1 MNVPLRRFIATSEHA
16 RFEEFCAACRRD
28 RYIGLCVGPPGVG
41 KTVSARVVTRADAFD
56 ALRPPFSEHP
66 EQLTPLKGLTALL
79 YTPDVINGP
88 RAVTDQILGLWNRLL
103 FIEAGGVIGPA
114 RQRRTNQSDEVAAI
128 IGTQSR
134 TVRDANRKLAA
145 VTDTLEPKPFLHP
158 LQLLIVDEADRLKT
172 ASLEQLRAL
181 YDRGNFGLVLIGM
194 PGLEKRLA
202 RYPQLYSRIGF
213 AHQYRPLPIDELR
226 DLLVHRLDDLADL
239 PDREGVTE
247 PTVLAAILQITGGN
261 LRLVIRLLAQIER
274 VLDVNGLDTVTVE
287 IVDAARETLVIG
299 PI

>member
-1 MNVPLRRFIATSEHA
+1 MILPLRHFVTTSEHE
-16 RFEEFCAACRRD
+16 RFAEFCDACRRD

-66 EQLTPLKGLTALL
+66 EQLAPLKGSTALL
-79 YTPDVINGP
+79 YTPEVINGP
-88 RAVTDQILGLWNRLL
+88 RAVTDQILNLWNRLL
-103 FIEAGGVIGPA
+103 FIEVGGIVGPSKS
-114 RQRRTNQSDEVAAI
+114 RRGERPDEVAAI

-145 VTDTLEPKPFLHP
+145 VTDAIEPKPFLHP

-181 YDRGNFGLVLIGM
+181 YDRGQFGLVLIGM

-213 AHQYRPLPIDELR
+213 AHQYRPLPTDELR
-226 DLLVHRLDDLADL
+226 EILLEQLPALIGREPDPGLAD
-239 PDREGVTE
+239 PEVM
-247 PTVLAAILQITGGN
+247 AAILRVASGN
-261 LRLVIRLLAQIER
+261 LRLVVRLLAQIER
-274 VLDVNGLDTVTVE
+274 LAEINATAIITVAIVE
-287 IVDAARETLVIG
+287 AAREDLVIG
-299 PI
+299 TA

>member
-1 MNVPLRRFIATSEHA
+1 MSAPLRPFIATSEHE
-16 RFEEFCAACRRD
+16 RFVEFCTACQRE
-28 RYIGLCVGPPGVG
+28 RYIGLCVGSPGVG
-41 KTVSARVVTRADAFD
+41 KTVSARVVTRADAVD

-66 EQLTPLKGLTALL
+66 EQLAPLKGSTALL
-79 YTPDVINGP
+79 YTPEVINGP
-88 RAVTDQILGLWNRLL
+88 RAVTDQILSLWNRLL
-103 FIEAGGVIGPA
+103 FIEAGGIIGPSTS
-114 RQRRTNQSDEVAAI
+114 RRTNRPDEVAAI

-145 VTDTLEPKPFLHP
+145 VTDAMEPKPFLHP

-181 YDRGNFGLVLIGM
+181 YDRGRFGLVLIGM

-226 DLLVHRLDDLADL
+226 SLLVTRFEDLANLSPHRGLAD
-239 PDREGVTE
+239 PA
-247 PTVLAAILQITGGN
+247 VLAAILQITGGN
-261 LRLVIRLLAQIER
+261 LRLVVRLLTQIER
-274 VLDVNGLDTVTVE
+274 VLDINGLDTITVE
-287 IVDAARETLVIG
+287 IVDAAREVLVIG
-299 PI
+299 GA